1 MSPTMVFKQDGFSNG
16 VNSMGDLFMALGAS
30 GGPKI
35 ITAVVQVI
43 INHAHLGMPLF
54 EAVVHPRIHDQLLYH
69 SGDVTTMENS
79 VLDQGPIITVQNR
92 TKLALMNRGH
102 LLTDIDYAG
111 TVQAISIDFE
121 SKTLTAVSDIR
132 KGGLP
137 CGY

>member
-1 MSPTMVFKQDGFSNG
+1 MVFKKDGFSNG
-16 VNSMGDLFMALGAS
+16 VDSMGDLFMVLGAS

-35 ITAVVQVI
+35 ITSVVQVI

-69 SGDVTTMENS
+69 NGDVTTTEKS
-79 VLDQGPIITVQNR
+79 VLDQGPIITVHNR
-92 TKLALMNRGH
+92 TKLALMYRGH
-102 LLTDIDYAG
+102 RLTDIDYAG